1 MPQPL
6 TKTMNF
12 LCRLAVLALM
22 LSPLAALAQEGEAAS
37 GGEAQTMN
45 VFQMFFWADD
55 LVGVA
60 IIYLLLLMSA
70 VCTGFTI
77 MLAFKYRRSV
87 MLPPETYDEIEAL
100 LAERKFKDAIAFT
113 EEDESYLGMVTHAAL
128 SEASNGFSA
137 MERGIEETGD
147 AQAVKILRPIEY
159 LNLLGN
165 ISPMIGLFGT
175 VYGMIR
181 AFQALVST
189 GGNADP
195 LELAAG
201 ISTALVTTFWG
212 LVVAI
217 PALSAYSVLRNKIDA
232 QCADGLLMVEE
243 LISPLKPSGKKK
255 KSASGGSTGTDRP
268 RATPKPE

>member
-1 MPQPL
+1 MPQSL
-6 TKTMNF
+6 TKTLSN
-12 LCRLAVLALM
+12 LSRLIVLAL
-22 LSPLAALAQEGEAAS
+22 LLCPVAALAQEGDAPAAE
-37 GGEAQTMN
+37 GAQEMN
-45 VFQMFFWADD
+45 VFQMFLWADD
-55 LVGVA
+55 VLGVI

-70 VCTGFTI
+70 VCIGFTM
-77 MLAFKYRRSV
+77 MLAFKYRRST
-87 MLPPETYDEIEAL
+87 MLPPETYDEVEAL
-100 LAERKFKDAIAFT
+100 LAERKFKDALAFT
-113 EEDESYLGMVTHAAL
+113 EEDDSYLGKVAHAAL

-137 MERGIEETGD
+137 MERGIEERGD
-147 AQAVKILRPIEY
+147 AEAVKVLRPIEY
-159 LNLLGN
+159 LNVMGN

-195 LELAAG
+195 LELASG

-217 PALSAYSVLRNKIDA
+217 PALTAYSILRNKIDA
-232 QCADGLLMVEE
+232 QCADGLLMVED
-243 LISPLKPSGKKK
+243 LIAPLKPSGKKK
-255 KSASGGSTGTDRP
+255 KPGSSGGSDRP

>member
-6 TKTMNF
+6 PQTLSRF
-12 LCRLAVLALM
+12 SRLTVLALL
-22 LSPLAALAQEGEAAS
+22 LSPLTAFAQDAEAPAS
-37 GGEAQTMN
+37 NEPETMKL
-45 VFQMFFWADD
+45 FEMFFWSSDV
-55 LVGVA
+55 LGV
-60 IIYLLLLMSA
+60 IIIWLLLLMSA
-70 VCTGFTI
+70 VCIGFTL
-77 MLAFKYRRSV
+77 MLAFKYRRAI
-87 MLPPETYDEIEAL
+87 MLPPETYDEVEAL
-100 LAERKFKDAIAFT
+100 LAERKFKDALEFT
-113 EEDESYLGMVTHAAL
+113 EEEESYLGKIAHAAL

-137 MERGIEETGD
+137 MERGLEETGD
-147 AQAVKILRPIEY
+147 AEAVKVLRPIEY
-159 LNLLGN
+159 LNVMGN

-217 PALSAYSVLRNKIDA
+217 PALTAYAILRNKIDA
-232 QCADGLLMVEE
+232 QCADGLLMAED
-243 LISPLKPSGKKK
+243 LIAPLKPSGKNKK
-255 KSASGGSTGTDRP
+255 PAGSGDRP

>member
-1 MPQPL
+1 MRNKL
-6 TKTMNF
+6 MNPTHWT
-12 LCRLAVLALM
+12 RLLLFGLAMTPTAV
-22 LSPLAALAQEGEAAS
+22 LAQEGGEN
-37 GGEAQTMN
+37 EAQEMN

-55 LVGVA
+55 IVGVA

-70 VCTGFTI
+70 VAMGFTT
-77 MLAFKYRRSV
+77 MLIFKYRRNT
-87 MLPPETYDEIEAL
+87 MLPPETIEEVEAL
-100 LAERKFKDAIAFT
+100 LAERKFREAIEFA
-113 EEDESYLGMVTHAAL
+113 EEDESYLGKVAHAAL

-147 AQAVKILRPIEY
+147 AEAVKVLRPIEY
-159 LNLLGN
+159 LNVMGN

-181 AFQALVST
+181 AFQSLVSS

-217 PALSAYSVLRNKIDA
+217 PALTAYSILRNKIDA
-232 QCADGLLMVEE
+232 QCADGLLIVED
-243 LISPLKPSGKKK
+243 LIAPLKPSGKKK
-255 KSASGGSTGTDRP
+255 KSTERP